1 MNKSIL
7 IVEDETR
14 IRFLLRDYFARE
26 KNFTIY
32 EAENGL
38 EALNIFK
45 EKKIDLIILDIMLPK
60 LNGFDILKMCRQDK
74 IKTPILFL
82 TAKDEI
88 ADKVRG
94 LDLGADDYLT
104 KPFATEELLARIRVL
119 LRRQGEIT
127 TDTLR
132 FHDAELN
139 LSTYELS
146 CGVKSVKLG
155 LKEFN
160 ILNYLFSNGNQIV
173 TKELLIEKV
182 WGFDADVEYNN
193 VEVYISFLR
202 KKLSFIKSNVIIRTV
217 RGVGYCLG
225 VNESC

>member
-1 MNKSIL
+1 MRIL
-7 IVEDETR
+7 VVEDE
-14 IRFLLRDYFARE
+14 IRLAEAISQILKTHKYDVDVFHEGQSGLDYAL
-26 KNFTIY
+26 TGIY
-32 EAENGL
+32 
-38 EALNIFK
+38 
-45 EKKIDLIILDIMLPK
+45 DLIILDIMLPK
-60 LNGFDILKMCRQDK
+60 LNGFDILKKCRQDK
-74 IKTPILFL
+74 IQTPVLFL

-88 ADKVRG
+88 SDKVRG

-104 KPFATEELLARIRVL
+104 KPFATEELLARIRAL
-119 LRRQGEIT
+119 LRRHGDVT
-127 TDTLR
+127 NDSLHY
-132 FHDAELN
+132 HDAELN

-146 CGVKSVKLG
+146 CGAKSVKLG

-160 ILNYLFSNGNQIV
+160 ILNYLFSHGNQIV

-202 KKLSFIKSNVIIRTV
+202 KKLSFVKSNVIIRTV

-225 VNESC
+225 VSDEC

>member
-1 MNKSIL
+1 MRIL
-7 IVEDETR
+7 VVEDE
-14 IRFLLRDYFARE
+14 IRLAEAISQILKTNKYDVDVFHDGQSGLDYAL
-26 KNFTIY
+26 TGIY
-32 EAENGL
+32 
-38 EALNIFK
+38 
-45 EKKIDLIILDIMLPK
+45 DLIILDIMLPK

-146 CGVKSVKLG
+146 CSVKSVKLG

>member
-1 MNKSIL
+1 
-7 IVEDETR
+7 
-14 IRFLLRDYFARE
+14 
-26 KNFTIY
+26 
-32 EAENGL
+32 
-38 EALNIFK
+38 
-45 EKKIDLIILDIMLPK
+45 ILDIMLPK